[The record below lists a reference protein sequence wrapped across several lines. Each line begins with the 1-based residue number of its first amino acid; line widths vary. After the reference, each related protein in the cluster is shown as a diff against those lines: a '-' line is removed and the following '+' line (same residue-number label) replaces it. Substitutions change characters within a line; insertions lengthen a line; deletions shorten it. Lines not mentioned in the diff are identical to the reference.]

1 MTADGMMTISLFMSQ
16 ALLLTAVIGLMVALN
31 QIRKQEKRHNAAIRT
46 LQDDFAAL
54 CNGAVGVGDHLFHV
68 EQNLRRLS
76 QRQDQVD
83 MYDPTQQSFDHAV
96 RLVENGATIED
107 VMSQCG
113 LVRSEA
119 ELIAMLHHRTGK
131 AAAV

>member
-1 MTADGMMTISLFMSQ
+1 MIADGMMKISMLMSQ
-16 ALLLTAVIGLMVALN
+16 ALLLTAVIGLVFALN

-68 EQNLRRLS
+68 EQNVRRLS

-83 MYDPTQQSFDHAV
+83 MHDPTQQSFDHAV
-96 RLVENGATIED
+96 RLVENGATIEE

-119 ELIAMLHHRTGK
+119 ELIAMLHRTGK
-131 AAAV
+131 TCS

>member
-1 MTADGMMTISLFMSQ
+1 MMSDGMMTVTLLMSQ
-16 ALLLTAVIGLMVALN
+16 ALLFTAVVGLVLALS
-31 QIRKQEKRHNAAIRT
+31 QIRKQEMRHNAAIRS
-46 LQDDFAAL
+46 LQDDFTAL

-83 MYDPTQQSFDHAV
+83 MHDPTQQSFDHAV

-107 VMSQCG
+107 IMSQCG

-119 ELIAMLHHRTGK
+119 ELIAMLHRTGRT
-131 AAAV
+131 AVS

>member
-1 MTADGMMTISLFMSQ
+1 MVEDGMMTVSLLMSQ
-16 ALLLTAVIGLMVALN
+16 ALLLTAVAGLIFAMHRM
-31 QIRKQEKRHNAAIRT
+31 RKQEKRYNAALRS

-54 CNGAVGVGDHLFHV
+54 CNGAVGVGDHLYHV

-83 MYDPTQQSFDHAV
+83 LHDPTQQSFDHAV
-96 RLVENGATIED
+96 RLVENGASIED

-119 ELIAMLHHRTGK
+119 ELLAMLHRRGK
-131 AAAV
+131 TAS